1 MLPSRPCL
9 TASWHPTYVKKKIT
23 NHLIDVIWEA
33 LGGELNVCPRALGKG
48 RERERW
54 QDHRATV
61 NNVTV
66 WIMSSLFAG
75 ASTGLMT
82 ETCFWLGLTP
92 TYRCVCMTQYTR
104 TPQHTGG
111 KSGRVASGKGTLVCL
126 VKQRGIKGG
135 RRHHTSLIHPY
146 IVSFDLSIFVI
157 QIHPS
162 WSSSVKV
169 RTQTKALFSRI
180 HTQFDLTTVQ
190 QLKCLW
196 WCRSAIC
203 CKFTT
208 VDQFENKKTAMQ
220 TSTPGFI

>member
-135 RRHHTSLIHPY
+135 RRHHTSLIHPF

-157 QIHPS
+157 QIIQVGLLLWRLELKPKLCFPEFIHNLI
-162 WSSSVKV
+162 WRLCNNSSVYGG
-169 RTQTKALFSRI
+169 AGLP
-180 HTQFDLTTVQ
+180 
-190 QLKCLW
+190 
-196 WCRSAIC
+196 SAASLL
-203 CKFTT
+203 
-208 VDQFENKKTAMQ
+208 Q
-220 TSTPGFI
+220 